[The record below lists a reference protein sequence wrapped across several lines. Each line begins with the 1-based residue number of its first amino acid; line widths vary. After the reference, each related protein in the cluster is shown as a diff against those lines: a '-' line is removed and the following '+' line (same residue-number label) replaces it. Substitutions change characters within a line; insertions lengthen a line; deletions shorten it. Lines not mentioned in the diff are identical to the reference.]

1 MRTII
6 QRSKESCV
14 IVNNKVVGQ
23 IKKGLVIL
31 VAFTDG
37 DTLKDIDYTI
47 NKIINMRIF
56 DGTPEKS
63 VLELNEEILVI
74 SQFTLYGD
82 ASKGRRP
89 SYIKALKSDEAKNM
103 YELFVSKMK
112 ESNLKIETGIFG
124 ADMEVHITNDGP
136 FTIILDSK

>member
-47 NKIINMRIF
+47 NKIINNN
-56 DGTPEKS
+56 K
-63 VLELNEEILVI
+63 
-74 SQFTLYGD
+74 
-82 ASKGRRP
+82 
-89 SYIKALKSDEAKNM
+89 
-103 YELFVSKMK
+103 
-112 ESNLKIETGIFG
+112 
-124 ADMEVHITNDGP
+124 
-136 FTIILDSK
+136 IIL